1 MGIASSARAVDVI
14 PMAGLRFG
22 STIDNYQDSSASFG
36 GIVDFSLPAPYAQRA
51 IELYFSRQLEEP
63 SGNQPLPKLSVSV
76 LHLGLADARS
86 GDDPRLSWL
95 LIGSAGA
102 TQFSAGANSETRPS
116 IGLGGAVRWMASDHF
131 GVRGDLRAL
140 VNFAGGGGSAIACN
154 GGCVAYYQGSIL
166 VQGEASVGIVV
177 RF

>member
-1 MGIASSARAVDVI
+1 MGISLSARAVDFV

-22 STIDNYQDSSASFG
+22 GTVENYEDSSASFG
-36 GIVDFSLPAPYAQRA
+36 GIVDFSLPRPNDQRA
-51 IELYFSRQLEEP
+51 VEIYFSHQQAPAKGTL
-63 SGNQPLPKLSVSV
+63 GLPDMSINV
-76 LHLGLADARS
+76 LHLGLADSRS

-95 LIGSAGA
+95 LIGSVGA

-116 IGLGGAVRWMASDHF
+116 IGLGGAVRWMASEHF

-140 VNFAGGGGSAIACN
+140 VNFTGGGGGAIACN
-154 GGCVAYYQGSIL
+154 GGCIVHYQGTIL
-166 VQGEASVGIVV
+166 VQGEATAGLVF